1 MALVSLSFKFFRDL
15 ETALEAVKNG
25 DARLS
30 TFLLKSLKQGG
41 SLLQQHT
48 ALLRD
53 QLNESEKEYQQKVE
67 ILTRDMNELYKQEED
82 IKKKKEELERKKHLL
97 VNERELCSRKKEDA
111 WKRYQEA
118 QKEMKEAESKMKE
131 FHDYWWVPFYGTY
144 LVLREVFDSNTT
156 KYLNAYKEM
165 QGYARDMER
174 AETDIAWVN
183 SAIWEVRL

>member
-1 MALVSLSFKFFRDL
+1 M

-30 TFLLKSLKQGG
+30 AFLLKSIKQGG

-82 IKKKKEELERKKHLL
+82 MKKEKRKTGNKETLVGQWKGIVQSKEGGCKEEISRDGERDEGSWEE
-97 VNERELCSRKKEDA
+97 NERIS
-111 WKRYQEA
+111 
-118 QKEMKEAESKMKE
+118 
-131 FHDYWWVPFYGTY
+131 WWVPVYGTY